1 VQFIFSGKA
10 HPKDNEG
17 KNMIKRLIEFAR
29 KPNLRQRM
37 VFIEDYDIYVARHLV
52 QGADV
57 WLNTPRRPFEAS
69 GTSGMK
75 AAVNG
80 VLNLSILDGWWD
92 EGYAEERGW
101 KIGSGEE
108 YTDNEYQDS
117 IDSQALFNVLEN
129 DVIPCFYDRKNGD
142 VPDQWLQMMKASI
155 KMATTQF
162 SARSM
167 VQKYDTLFYRPAIEK
182 YQLLQKD
189 HAEIAHK
196 WASQHERLNSLWK
209 DIQVARP
216 VSQSEGPFH
225 VGATFQITT
234 EVHLGQLVPD
244 EVEVELY
251 HGNLKSMDTIAESHV
266 EKMSV
271 LEDRGNGTYLYGC
284 TLECRA
290 TGRFGLTVRVTPRGD
305 DWIRFI
311 PGLITWA

>member
-1 VQFIFSGKA
+1 
-10 HPKDNEG
+10 
-17 KNMIKRLIEFAR
+17 MIKRLIEFAR
-29 KPNLRQRM
+29 KPSVRQR
-37 VFIEDYDIYVARHLV
+37 VAFIEDYDIYVARYLV

-75 AAVNG
+75 AAMNG
-80 VLNLSILDGWWD
+80 VLNVSILDGWWD

-108 YTDNEYQDS
+108 YPDSEYQDS

-129 DVIPCFYDRKNGD
+129 DVIPCFYERKNGD
-142 VPDQWLQMMKASI
+142 VPDKWLQMMKASI
-155 KMATTQF
+155 KMAMTLF

-167 VQKYDTLFYRPAIEK
+167 VKKYNDQFYQPAIEQH
-182 YQLLQKD
+182 QLLQD
-189 HAEIAHK
+189 NHAEIARR
-196 WASQHERLNSLWK
+196 WVSQHKRLNSLWK
-209 DIQVARP
+209 DIHVARP
-216 VSQSEGPFH
+216 VSLNEGPFH
-225 VGATFQITT
+225 VGETFQITT
-234 EVHLGQLVPD
+234 EVRLGELLPD

-271 LEDRGNGTYLYGC
+271 IEDLGNGNFRYGC
-284 TLECRA
+284 NMECRT

-305 DWIRFI
+305 NWIRFT